1 MSIEFNSRRKRIQC
15 GVYILFARIIPLVTS
30 NRKTIT
36 PSATSATF
44 KLSSEVCSFSFR
56 QQSKTCFMKKNL
68 FLSFL
73 LLASVLATV
82 ISCSKQKADVSNR
95 SATQKEEI
103 QTSAAKAG
111 APGRDILIAVIDVYN
126 LHRPKFMC
134 TQGFFFCHIYVPI
147 YVHVDEPGPSFGR
160 MNEDGTVQFWAMR
173 VDDQLE
179 FHFPIDLKNVSGYT
193 DEDLKVFSVD
203 EEFNAGTEKEPIIVQ
218 RGEYKTNFTDKEII
232 VSVPIVK

>member
-1 MSIEFNSRRKRIQC
+1 
-15 GVYILFARIIPLVTS
+15 
-30 NRKTIT
+30 
-36 PSATSATF
+36 
-44 KLSSEVCSFSFR
+44 
-56 QQSKTCFMKKNL
+56 
-68 FLSFL
+68 
-73 LLASVLATV
+73 
-82 ISCSKQKADVSNR
+82 
-95 SATQKEEI
+95 
-103 QTSAAKAG
+103 
-111 APGRDILIAVIDVYN
+111 
-126 LHRPKFMC
+126 
-134 TQGFFFCHIYVPI
+134 
-147 YVHVDEPGPSFGR
+147 VHVDEPGPSFGR